1 MPILLLLRG
10 AFDDR
15 RESNA
20 TKQSLSRRD
29 CFVAQFSLWSN
40 CAPRNDR
47 HWKRSFIILFL
58 SVLSIRASA
67 QTPSNPPVNITADSL
82 ASTFID
88 GQPVEQLFGNVR
100 FVQGSLYGSS
110 DEAMKYTSGH
120 RIELTGHVE
129 IHQDTLALYAPHA
142 TYNDSTGI
150 GHADGGV
157 RMFDRDNELTAAQG
171 DYDVEN
177 QVAHFQHHVT
187 LTQGKS
193 TSVSDS
199 LVYYRSTGT
208 SILIG
213 HASVTS
219 DSGSLTGDTITYVR
233 ALGETTAKGEVH
245 LSNDSLRLAS
255 DWFYDSRPL
264 GEMLARGHVG
274 VEDVQNNTTIFGDTL
289 ARFTK
294 GNYTLVPKRPLL
306 LYIDSSQVRDSAGK
320 VNTVLD
326 TMFVRADTMKMY
338 QGDSARLIAIDSVR
352 LLRSN
357 FALTGGELIY
367 DQVHD
372 VMNVFHAPR
381 QHLWN
386 DSTEIDADSVAMLL
400 KNRHINRIF
409 AIGHAFTTSP
419 MEELPNSGRVDQLQG
434 DEMMLVVDRDTA
446 RELYDISSALSI
458 YFLLNEGKPY
468 GLNRASGDTI
478 RMDFKDRKVTR
489 IAAISG
495 TEGEYFPERFV
506 SGRAQAFRLTAYERH
521 DALRPRREEFVMPW
535 ELPLMI
541 ITPPLPTTKSSNS
554 SVPTTPSPAVS
565 PTEHHGVKRNPA
577 H

>member
-1 MPILLLLRG
+1 MMTLLL
-10 AFDDR
+10 
-15 RESNA
+15 S
-20 TKQSLSRRD
+20 
-29 CFVAQFSLWSN
+29 
-40 CAPRNDR
+40 
-47 HWKRSFIILFL
+47 ILFIL
-58 SVLSIRASA
+58 STVLFAVEGFA
-67 QTPSNPPVNITADSL
+67 QSRPPATIHADSL
-82 ASTFID
+82 ATTILD

-110 DEAMKYTSGH
+110 DKAMKYSTTH
-120 RIELTGHVE
+120 RIELTGNVE
-129 IHQDTLALYAPHA
+129 IHQDTLALYAPHVI
-142 TYNDSTGI
+142 YNDSTGI

-171 DYDVEN
+171 DYDVAN

-199 LVYYRSTGT
+199 MVYYRSTET
-208 SILIG
+208 SILTG
-213 HASVTS
+213 HASVKS
-219 DSGSLTGDTITYVR
+219 DSGSLAADTITHVR
-233 ALGETTAKGEVH
+233 ALGETMAKGNVH
-245 LSNDSLRLAS
+245 LTNDSLRLAS
-255 DWFYDSRPL
+255 DWFYDSQLL

-289 ARFTK
+289 ARFAKTS
-294 GNYTLVPKRPLL
+294 YTLVPKRPLL
-306 LYIDSSQVRDSAGK
+306 LYIDSSQVRDSTGK
-320 VNTVLD
+320 VNTVFD

-338 QGDSARLIAIDSVR
+338 QGDSARLVAIDSVR

-372 VMNVFHAPR
+372 VMNVFHSPR

-409 AIGHAFTTSP
+409 SVGHAFATSP
-419 MEELPNSGRVDQLQG
+419 MAELPNSGRVDQLQG

-458 YFLLNEGKPY
+458 YFLLSEGKPD

-478 RMDFKDRKVTR
+478 RMDFKDRQVTR
-489 IAAISG
+489 IAIISG
-495 TEGEYFPERFV
+495 TEGEFFPERFV
-506 SGRAQAFRLTAYERH
+506 LGRAQAFRLTAYERH
-521 DALRPRREEFVMPW
+521 DFLRPRREEFVMPW
-535 ELPLMI
+535 ELPAMI
-541 ITPPLPTTKSSNS
+541 VTPPSPSSKPANS
-554 SVPTTPSPAVS
+554 SVPTTPSPGVS
-565 PTEHHGVKRNPA
+565 SSEHQGVKRNAA

>member
-1 MPILLLLRG
+1 MSFALYALLTTISLIIFSNNS
-10 AFDDR
+10 AF
-15 RESNA
+15 
-20 TKQSLSRRD
+20 
-29 CFVAQFSLWSN
+29 
-40 CAPRNDR
+40 
-47 HWKRSFIILFL
+47 
-58 SVLSIRASA
+58 A
-67 QTPSNPPVNITADSL
+67 QTQQPLTVNGDSL
-82 ASTFID
+82 VATTIN
-88 GQPVEQLFGNVR
+88 GQPVEQVIGHVR

-110 DEAMKYTSGH
+110 DKAIKYTTAH
-120 RIELTGHVE
+120 RIELIGNVE
-129 IHQDTLALYAPHA
+129 IHQDTLALFAPHA
-142 TYNDSTGI
+142 IYNDSTGI

-171 DYDVEN
+171 DYDVGN
-177 QVAHFQHHVT
+177 QVAHFQQHVT

-199 LVYYRSTGT
+199 MVYYRSTET
-208 SILIG
+208 SILTG
-213 HASVTS
+213 HSSVTS
-219 DSGSLTGDTITYVR
+219 DSGSLTADTIIYVR
-233 ALGETTAKGEVH
+233 ALGETTAKGNVH
-245 LSNDSLRLAS
+245 LANDSLRLAS
-255 DWFYDSRPL
+255 DWFYDSQLL

-289 ARFTK
+289 ARFVK
-294 GNYTLVPKRPLL
+294 GSYTLVPKRPLL
-306 LYIDSSQVRDSAGK
+306 LYIDSSQVRDSTGK

-367 DQVHD
+367 DQLHD
-372 VMNVFHAPR
+372 VMNVFHSPR
-381 QHLWN
+381 QHLWS

-400 KNRHINRIF
+400 KNRHINRIYG
-409 AIGHAFTTSP
+409 IGHAFATSP

-446 RELYDISSALSI
+446 RNLYDMSSALSI
-458 YFLLNEGKPY
+458 YFLLSQGKPD
-468 GLNRASGDTI
+468 GVNRASGDTI

-489 IAAISG
+489 IAIISG

-506 SGRAQAFRLTAYERH
+506 SGRAVAFRLTAYERH
-521 DALRPRREEFVMPW
+521 DALRPTREEFVMPW
-535 ELPLMI
+535 GLPEMMQLQLQ
-541 ITPPLPTTKSSNS
+541 PAKSRKQPVAPIPS
-554 SVPTTPSPAVS
+554 STNAPK
-565 PTEHHGVKRNPA
+565 EHHGVKRNPA